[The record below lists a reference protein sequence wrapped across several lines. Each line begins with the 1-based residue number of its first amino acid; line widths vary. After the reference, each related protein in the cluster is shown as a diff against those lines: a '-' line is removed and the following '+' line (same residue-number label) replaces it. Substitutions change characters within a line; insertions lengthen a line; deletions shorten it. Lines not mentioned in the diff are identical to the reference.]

1 MRELSPP
8 NEKRFKNMFEKFLRE
23 GNFSAFDIK
32 AREYH
37 ELLQIREQITV
48 ADMQIEDNDKEKAN
62 FLLRV
67 ICILTDIVE
76 GTGVDLLY
84 LLKKYDRY
92 VELPLLMLLEHLKKT
107 ARSINKIIDDVGSEK
122 YSESF
127 GDVVDELQPLIYDMI
142 QETFEERVRFNCLF
156 LT

>member
-23 GNFSAFDIK
+23 GNFSVYDIK

-37 ELLQIREQITV
+37 ELLQIREHITV

-67 ICILTDIVE
+67 ICILTDVVE
-76 GTGVDLLY
+76 GTGVDLLQ

-92 VELPLLMLLEHLKKT
+92 IELPLLMLLEHLKKT
-107 ARSINKIIDDVGSEK
+107 ARSINKIIDDVGSEQ

-142 QETFEERVRFNCLF
+142 QETFDERKV
-156 LT
+156 

>member
-142 QETFEERVRFNCLF
+142 QETFEERRV
-156 LT
+156 

>member
-8 NEKRFKNMFEKFLRE
+8 NEKKFRNMFEKFLRE
-23 GNFSAFDIK
+23 GNFSAYNIK

-76 GTGVDLLY
+76 GTGVDLLWI
-84 LLKKYDRY
+84 LQKYDRY
-92 VELPLLMLLEHLKKT
+92 IELPLLMLLEHLKKT
-107 ARSINKIIDDVGSEK
+107 ARSINKIIDDVGNEK
-122 YSESF
+122 YIESF

-142 QETFEERVRFNCLF
+142 QETFDERKV
-156 LT
+156 